1 MANSKNILLI
11 MGNGFDLSC
20 GLKSSYNDFFEW
32 RKNNLDRIIEKSGLD
47 EKTFD
52 EYVENEINS
61 IGYKKNFNE
70 DLREKTDKEYLKNN
84 PITRWDCVFVLVKK
98 YISPD
103 HIKEWN
109 DVENVILNVVTF
121 LLVNDKKWLNLKIRE
136 DQNKFFSEEV
146 KRCFYS
152 KKPLENN
159 KAILSKRML
168 DDLNIFESNF
178 ANYIR
183 GEVHSNELYKI
194 SARELIKKLARR
206 GVKEGEIANVDIF
219 SFNYSLDADQRRSYN
234 EYFERTNC
242 NLRINSWYNIHGIVE
257 SRHMSMKKSNIIF
270 GIDMTDLLDNNKQST
285 LTNTLLND
293 PRIEFTKSFRIISE
307 HVNLLR
313 DTALNSEEDKIII
326 YGHSLNAMDYSYFRT
341 LFEMFRLYESNKMA
355 LELYYYPMNDT
366 DTIHTEER
374 ANVEKL
380 VNLLVT
386 YSKTLGNQY
395 ENSIVDKLVLENR
408 LSVISTGK
416 ENEYNKIKSDVIND
430 IKPIIEI
437 GNKKGDPDL
446 LSPTEKFLLGT
457 VLSNIKPDISEWT
470 DNDLNSFIN
479 KLKNKGYM
487 DRLINAFKKNEDI
500 LKNFKE
506 LADFIGED

>member
-1 MANSKNILLI
+1 
-11 MGNGFDLSC
+11 
-20 GLKSSYNDFFEW
+20 
-32 RKNNLDRIIEKSGLD
+32 
-47 EKTFD
+47 
-52 EYVENEINS
+52 
-61 IGYKKNFNE
+61 
-70 DLREKTDKEYLKNN
+70 
-84 PITRWDCVFVLVKK
+84 
-98 YISPD
+98 
-103 HIKEWN
+103 
-109 DVENVILNVVTF
+109 
-121 LLVNDKKWLNLKIRE
+121 
-136 DQNKFFSEEV
+136 
-146 KRCFYS
+146 
-152 KKPLENN
+152 
-159 KAILSKRML
+159 
-168 DDLNIFESNF
+168 
-178 ANYIR
+178 
-183 GEVHSNELYKI
+183 
-194 SARELIKKLARR
+194 
-206 GVKEGEIANVDIF
+206 
-219 SFNYSLDADQRRSYN
+219 
-234 EYFERTNC
+234 
-242 NLRINSWYNIHGIVE
+242 
-257 SRHMSMKKSNIIF
+257 MSMKKSNIIF

-437 GNKKGDPDL
+437 GNKKGDSDL

-457 VLSNIKPDISEWT
+457 VLSNTKPDISEWT

-479 KLKNKGYM
+479 KWKNKGYM